1 MQHKEQKILTFKLD
15 NIRFALYLANVERVI
30 RAVSVTT
37 VPETAPAIHGL
48 MDYHGEHIPVVSIR
62 KRFGRTEKEIEAND
76 RFIITVWNKRKL
88 AIVADEVE
96 YLLDTSGKKIQS
108 IDVSTTQFNKGSHE
122 KLGLDVIKTFGTE
135 KGIIII
141 YDLEKLL
148 GADTI
153 VAVEEL
159 FSNLKKE
166 SHNG

>member
-1 MQHKEQKILTFKLD
+1 MQHIKQKILTFKLD
-15 NIRFALYLANVERVI
+15 DIHFALYLANVDRVI

-37 VPETAPAIHGL
+37 VPKAAPAIHGL
-48 MDYHGEHIPVVSIR
+48 MDYHGDHIPVVSIR
-62 KRFGRTEKEIEAND
+62 KRFGRTEKEIESND

-96 YLLDTSGKKIQS
+96 YLLDTSGEKIQR
-108 IDVSTTQFNKGSHE
+108 IDVSTAQINKGSHE
-122 KLGLDVIKTFGTE
+122 ELGLDFINTFGTE

-153 VAVEEL
+153 VAVGEL